1 MFPSTALTL
10 LAALGAASPALAAPR
25 TSRFGCRT
33 EVSEEFLNNTRK
45 IANEEA
51 SRLASSKTADA
62 AAPISVNVY
71 MHVVAQDKTV
81 DGGYIPRSRLTDQ
94 ISVLNKAYA
103 PQGISFN
110 LSGADYTVNPT
121 WANDGDPEAMKAK
134 LRRGTYADLNLY
146 YQTTLGEGG
155 GDLGYCYLPLGP
167 PRAGSDLI
175 TQDGCTILHSTVPG
189 GSLQGYNLGHTT
201 THEVGHWFGLLHVFE
216 GDSCQGSGDLV
227 SDTPV
232 QSTMTDGCPA
242 GKDSCPGSPGA
253 DSIHNFMDYSD
264 DACYTSFSTGQG
276 VRMRSMWSR
285 YRQSSARA
293 GAGAGGEVST
303 TAQDHNA
310 GAPHVVSSSGNGLS
324 GGAGTGGAGGGQQD
338 INSILAALFSAW
350 GWGRNKSGTTGGSS
364 A

>member
-1 MFPSTALTL
+1 MFPSTILTL
-10 LAALGAASPALAAPR
+10 LAALAAASPALAAPR

-33 EVSEEFLNNTRK
+33 EVSEEFLNSTRR
-45 IANEEA
+45 IANEES
-51 SRLASSKTADA
+51 SRIASSKTADAA

-103 PQGISFN
+103 PQNISFN
-110 LSGADYTVNPT
+110 LSGADYTVNPN
-121 WANDGDPEAMKAK
+121 WANDGDPQAMKAK
-134 LRRGTYADLNLY
+134 LRKGTYADLNLY

-167 PRAGSDLI
+167 PRAGSDLA

-216 GDSCQGSGDLV
+216 GDSCSGSGDLV
-227 SDTPV
+227 DDTPV
-232 QSTMTDGCPA
+232 QSTMTDGCPTA
-242 GKDSCPGSPGA
+242 KDSCPGSAGA
-253 DSIHNFMDYSD
+253 DSIHNYMDYSD
-264 DACYTSFSTGQG
+264 DACYTSFSAGQG

-293 GAGAGGEVST
+293 DAASSSSSSSDGAGSQSGGQASTAAQGHSAGGT
-303 TAQDHNA
+303 H
-310 GAPHVVSSSGNGLS
+310 
-324 GGAGTGGAGGGQQD
+324 GTGGDQQD
-338 INSILAALFSAW
+338 INTVLTSLFSAW
-350 GWGRNKSGTTGGSS
+350 GWGRTKSGASGKSS